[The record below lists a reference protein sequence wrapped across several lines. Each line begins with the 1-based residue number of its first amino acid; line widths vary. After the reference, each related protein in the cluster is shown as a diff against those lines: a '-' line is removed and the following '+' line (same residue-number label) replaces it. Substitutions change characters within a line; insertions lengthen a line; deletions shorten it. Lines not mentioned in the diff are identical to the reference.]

1 VGISATAYSV
11 TSTLEEDMNTVLVLG
26 GYGFIGRHI
35 VRQLRAQSVNVL
47 IGTRAKGR
55 SLNVGERRVVMHKM
69 LCVSQWLE
77 LLTGVDAVVNSVGIL
92 RARQGES
99 FEQVHHQ
106 SVSALSQA
114 CEKKYVRL
122 VHISAL
128 GLDNPLKSAFAQS
141 KRDGEQ
147 AIMRGTADWHIVR
160 ASLVEGEQGYGARWF
175 RRMAGW
181 PIHFA
186 PNDARGLICPVHV
199 DQLAKTVVKVALS
212 TKPTLLKKNRVI
224 EVGGEHLFCLFAYLQ
239 HLRGKPPV
247 LRIRVPAR
255 LSRWFAYILD
265 FFHATP
271 YSYGHYEILK
281 YDNYPAA
288 LTGHVTSRRI
298 PLKEGVL
305 TIARPADVRL

>member
-1 VGISATAYSV
+1 
-11 TSTLEEDMNTVLVLG
+11 MKTVLVLG

-35 VRQLRAQSVNVL
+35 VRQLQAQGLNVL

-55 SLNVGERRVVMHKM
+55 GLSVGDRRVVMHKM
-69 LCVSQWLE
+69 LSESQWTA
-77 LLTGVDAVVNSVGIL
+77 LLTGVDIVVNSVGIL
-92 RARQGES
+92 RARHAES

-106 SVSALSQA
+106 AVCALSLA
-114 CEKKYVRL
+114 CENRNVRL

-128 GLDNPLKSAFAQS
+128 GLDNPLNSEFARS
-141 KRDGEQ
+141 KRHGEQ
-147 AIMRGTADWHIVR
+147 AIMRGNADWYIVR
-160 ASLVEGEQGYGARWF
+160 ASLVEGEKGYGARWF

-199 DQLAKTVVKVALS
+199 DQLAKTVVNVVLS
-212 TKPTLLKKNRVI
+212 TRCIISANRRII
-224 EVGGEHLFCLFAYLQ
+224 EVGGEYLFSLFAYLQ

-247 LRIRVPAR
+247 LRIQVPAVV
-255 LSRWFAYILD
+255 SRWFAYILD
-265 FFHATP
+265 LFHATP

-288 LTGHVTSRRI
+288 FAGYVASSRTPRKNKV
-298 PLKEGVL
+298 PA
-305 TIARPADVRL
+305 IARHADTRLYIGVSR